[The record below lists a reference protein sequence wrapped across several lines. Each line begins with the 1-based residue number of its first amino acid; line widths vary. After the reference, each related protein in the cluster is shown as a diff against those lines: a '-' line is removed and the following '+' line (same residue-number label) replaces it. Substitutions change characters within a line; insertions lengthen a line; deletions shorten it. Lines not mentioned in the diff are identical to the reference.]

1 MGRQQEL
8 IRVAVV
14 PFGTSNHLEA
24 VHLTLKREA
33 TRFRAYGTRTI
44 LPPLTST
51 LNHGRDEPLI
61 RAASRPHRLS
71 ARPTA

>member
-14 PFGTSNHLEA
+14 PSGTSNHLAA

-33 TRFRAYGTRTI
+33 TRFRAYGTGIRPQSWKFATK
-44 LPPLTST
+44 S
-51 LNHGRDEPLI
+51 RDEPLNST
-61 RAASRPHRLS
+61 ASQPRRLS

>member
-14 PFGTSNHLEA
+14 PSGTSNHLEA
-24 VHLTLKREA
+24 VHLTLEREA
-33 TRFRAYGTRTI
+33 TRFRAYGAEI
-44 LPPLTST
+44 LLQSWKFATKS
-51 LNHGRDEPLI
+51 RDEPLI
-61 RAASRPHRLS
+61 KASSQPRRLS